1 MTTTLVDVHLTEAD
15 LEAQL
20 RADVVAGLAA
30 VPKSLPP
37 KWFYDQRG
45 GELFDAIT
53 RLPEYYP
60 TRTERALLT
69 RAAPEIAAAS
79 KATTLVELGSGSS
92 EKTRLLLTAFAEH
105 EGLEMYVPQDVS
117 ESSIR
122 FAADALAIEFPDLPV
137 RGVVGDFTDT
147 TATLPRAGHRLVAFL
162 GGTIGNLEPDA
173 RAAFLHGV
181 AEALD
186 PGECLLVG
194 IGLVT
199 DPAVMIAAYDD
210 EEGVTAEF
218 NRNVLHV
225 LNRRLGADF
234 DPRMFEHV
242 ALWDA
247 AHSWIEM
254 RLRARREMQVR
265 IPAVGTVVD
274 FAAGEEL
281 RTEVSAKFML
291 DGFGGELTAAGFDPA
306 HTWTDEASR
315 FALVLARRRG

>member
-15 LEAQL
+15 LEEQL
-20 RADVVAGLAA
+20 RADVASGLAA
-30 VPKSLPP
+30 HPKSLPP
-37 KWFYDQRG
+37 KWFYDERG
-45 GELFDAIT
+45 GELFEAIT

-60 TRTERALLT
+60 TRTERALLV

-79 KATTLVELGSGSS
+79 EATTLVELGSGSS

-122 FAADALAIEFPDLPV
+122 LAADALAIEFPDLPV

-147 TATLPRAGHRLVAFL
+147 TASLPRAGRRLVAFL
-162 GGTIGNLEPDA
+162 GGTIGNLEPGP

-181 AEALD
+181 AGALD

-194 IGLVT
+194 IGLVA
-199 DPAVMIAAYDD
+199 DPPVMIAAYDD
-210 EEGVTAEF
+210 AEGVTAEF

-234 DPRMFEHV
+234 VPHMFDHV
-242 ALWDA
+242 ALWNA
-247 AHSWIEM
+247 ADSWIEM
-254 RLRARREMQVR
+254 RLRARRAMRVH
-265 IPAVGTVVD
+265 IPAVEIGVD

-281 RTEVSAKFML
+281 RTEISAKFTL
-291 DGFGGELTAAGFDPA
+291 DAFGRELAAAGLDPA
-306 HTWTDEASR
+306 RTWTDEAGR
-315 FALVLARRRG
+315 FSLVLARRRR